1 MPAVFQSDRW
11 FEELEEAIIIVGN
24 GARKVEGDGYKVYRI
39 GPTIRCDLS
48 PHWISGP
55 ERPQEAL
62 EGQTD
67 TMEAFGS
74 VNSSEGQP
82 GGKE

>member
-11 FEELEEAIIIVGN
+11 FDELEEAIIIVGN

-48 PHWISGP
+48 PHWVSPP
-55 ERPQEAL
+55 EPEEGIQGHLDAQEA
-62 EGQTD
+62 Q
-67 TMEAFGS
+67 
-74 VNSSEGQP
+74 
-82 GGKE
+82 